1 MGAWKRRASGWR
13 DGAVVKEVL
22 TGTTKWEGHAKPLI
36 GAVRRRR
43 LRKSSPSSNVI
54 SCYPWRTSIS
64 PESASSLLGC
74 SLGYSVCVHR
84 ASTGCTTVA
93 IGSDWAW
100 SVGGRGQQVSTSSAA
115 VAL

>member
-1 MGAWKRRASGWR
+1 MGAWKRRASGWQ
-13 DGAVVKEVL
+13 DGAVVKAVL
-22 TGTTKWEGHAKPLI
+22 TRTTNGEGHAKRI
-36 GAVRRRR
+36 SGAVRRRR

-64 PESASSLLGC
+64 PESASSPTGC

-93 IGSDWAW
+93 IGSVWAW